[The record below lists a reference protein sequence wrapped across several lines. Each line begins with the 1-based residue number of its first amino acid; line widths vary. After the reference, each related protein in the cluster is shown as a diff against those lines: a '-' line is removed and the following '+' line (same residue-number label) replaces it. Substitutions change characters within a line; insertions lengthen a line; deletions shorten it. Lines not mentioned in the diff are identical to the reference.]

1 MFSPQKSN
9 YSTEAE
15 ESCLHTRVPPEQ
27 TEGIE
32 HLSASQRL
40 PQHVAV
46 IMDGN
51 SRWAAQAG
59 LPAALGHQ
67 RGVDA
72 LRDTVRCC
80 RKWGI
85 KCLTVYAFSAENW
98 QRHPSEISFL
108 LSLME
113 QVLRQELPSLQKE
126 GVRLRFIGELTMLP
140 RSLQTEIHRAERET
154 GDNFELHLTVAM
166 SYSGRQDITAAV
178 QEIALLIS
186 QSKLRPVDVTPSLI
200 ASYLSTRQLPE
211 ALQEPDLIIRTSG
224 EQRLS
229 NFLLWEAAYSE
240 LYFADVLW
248 PDFGEKQFAA
258 ALQDYASRERRYGRR

>member
-1 MFSPQKSN
+1 MSAKLSEHAKFTCFSNAFPAMRFHCDNLCTLQACVRTASPVFPLSANTRRRRCRKCVFSPQKSN

-85 KCLTVYAFSAENW
+85 KCLTVSW
-98 QRHPSEISFL
+98 DPSDSK
-108 LSLME
+108 
-113 QVLRQELPSLQKE
+113 VL
-126 GVRLRFIGELTMLP
+126 FI
-140 RSLQTEIHRAERET
+140 
-154 GDNFELHLTVAM
+154 
-166 SYSGRQDITAAV
+166 
-178 QEIALLIS
+178 
-186 QSKLRPVDVTPSLI
+186 
-200 ASYLSTRQLPE
+200 
-211 ALQEPDLIIRTSG
+211 
-224 EQRLS
+224 
-229 NFLLWEAAYSE
+229 
-240 LYFADVLW
+240 
-248 PDFGEKQFAA
+248 
-258 ALQDYASRERRYGRR
+258 